1 MWKDLLINFRALD
14 IWNRIGFG
22 AAFVAIILY
31 YFIGSPYYQSLL
43 MAIAMYVVLC
53 SSWNIISGIT
63 GYVSFGHVVF
73 WGLGAYITA
82 VLIVR
87 LNVPWP
93 LALLGAGVGTA
104 LFCAIISYPVLK
116 LSEVYFAI
124 SMLALAETVR
134 VLVGYF
140 RGITGGGGG
149 IYLRP
154 LVRVDSA
161 YLMMA
166 LLAFFVV
173 AGMRIFRETR
183 FMKSLIAINNNELAA
198 ESLGIRTTW
207 KKTQA
212 FILSAIFPALA
223 GGIYVLNVAFID
235 PRTAFDIGITLNII
249 MMTVFGGLAT
259 VMGPVVGPVVF
270 MILAETLW
278 SRFPFVHR
286 AALGVVIVL
295 LVIFLPEGILPS
307 SRRMLTKIRARLR
320 LRHEGMS

>member
-1 MWKDLLINFRALD
+1 MWKDILINLRSLDLRTRIAFLSAL
-14 IWNRIGFG
+14 
-22 AAFVAIILY
+22 AAIIVY
-31 YFIGSPYYQSLL
+31 YFVGAPYYQSLL

-87 LNVPWP
+87 WNLPWP
-93 LALLGAGVGTA
+93 FALLGAGLGTA
-104 LFCAIISYPVLK
+104 LFCLIISYPILK

-134 VLVGYF
+134 VLVSYF
-140 RGITGGGGG
+140 RGLTGGGGG

-166 LLAFFVV
+166 LLAFAVV
-173 AGMRIFRETR
+173 AGMLIMRDTR
-183 FMKSLIAINNNELAA
+183 FMKSLVAINNNELAA
-198 ESLGIRTTW
+198 ESLGIKTTW
-207 KKTQA
+207 RKTQA
-212 FILSAIFPALA
+212 FVLSAVFPALA

-259 VMGPVVGPVVF
+259 VMGPVIGPIVF
-270 MILAETLW
+270 MLLAETLW

-286 AALGVVIVL
+286 AVLGVVIVL
-295 LVIFLPEGILPS
+295 LVIFLPQGILPS
-307 SRRMLTKIRARLR
+307 FRKWLDRLR
-320 LRHEGMS
+320 RRAGTEAGS

>member
-1 MWKDLLINFRALD
+1 MLKDLLINIANLHRAQL
-14 IWNRIGFG
+14 ITIGAVFG
-22 AAFVAIILY
+22 VTILY
-31 YFIGSPYYQSLL
+31 YFVGNPYYQSLL
-43 MAIAMYVVLC
+43 LAISMYIVLC

-82 VLIVR
+82 VLIVKFDM
-87 LNVPWP
+87 PWP
-93 LALLGAGVGTA
+93 LALLCAGIGTGVFVA
-104 LFCAIISYPVLK
+104 VISYPILK

-124 SMLALAETVR
+124 SMLALAETMR
-134 VLVGYF
+134 ILTAYL
-140 RGITGGGGG
+140 RGLTGGGGG

-154 LVRVDSA
+154 LVPVDLA

-173 AGMRIFRETR
+173 LMMLLLKDTR
-183 FMKSLIAINNNELAA
+183 LIKSLVAIKNNELAA
-198 ESLGIRTTW
+198 ESLGIRTAV

-212 FILSAIFPALA
+212 FVLSAVFTAVA

-249 MMTVFGGLAT
+249 MMTVFGGLGT
-259 VMGPVVGPVVF
+259 VMGPVVGPIVF

-286 AALGVVIVL
+286 AVLGVVIVL
-295 LVIFLPEGILPS
+295 LVIFLPHGILPS
-307 SRRMLTKIRARLR
+307 FASRFKRIRERREATP
-320 LRHEGMS
+320 